1 MKINDSNMEEF
12 GFQDWHCKSHLGP
25 FLCKKPQA
33 YYKTKI
39 PLALASAKNRY
50 ISLKYS
56 APRLWY
62 HTRWEYQEYYQQRTE
77 FSQHITELQ
86 SFTVYQK
93 KKKSCVEMK
102 AVQGLPTYMNW
113 KSCSIIFFLN
123 GDKFL
128 LRRTCSQMA

>member
-86 SFTVYQK
+86 CFTVYQK
-93 KKKSCVEMK
+93 KKKLCRNESSPRIANIYELEIL
-102 AVQGLPTYMNW
+102 QHY
-113 KSCSIIFFLN
+113 FFLN